1 MKKSYCMSS
10 LLLLLLLCHASHKQF
25 RCHVLQLH
33 LGKANQVCMDSIKIA
48 ASFMR
53 PKHVLP
59 MQVFRTEHYSHAIK
73 ASKTTGTI
81 GLMAIIVYTVAALSL
96 VCAAIAHP
104 AEMQSAFL
112 HPRRSLSLLAS
123 PDFPWTQ
130 IAFTGL
136 LSTDFVIYIEV
147 SQQQC
152 CLACPSLACTGL
164 CLHDVS

>member
-1 MKKSYCMSS
+1 
-10 LLLLLLLCHASHKQF
+10 
-25 RCHVLQLH
+25 
-33 LGKANQVCMDSIKIA
+33 
-48 ASFMR
+48 
-53 PKHVLP
+53 

-81 GLMAIIVYTVAALSL
+81 GLMAIIVYTVAAVSL

-104 AEMQSAFL
+104 ADMQFAFM
-112 HPRRSLSLLAS
+112 HPRHSLSLLAS

-147 SQQQC
+147 N
-152 CLACPSLACTGL
+152 
-164 CLHDVS
+164 